1 MNTKLLMTISA
12 LTMGVAGIGL
22 SFLPNELLNYLSSTT
37 PTILDPLVLQILG
50 AIYFGFAMVN
60 WTAKANLIGGIYA
73 RPIAIG
79 NLTHFT
85 IGALAL
91 IKGYFSN
98 PETVILALSV
108 IYTAFAIL
116 FAIVFFRHP
125 VKAKID

>member
-37 PTILDPLVLQILG
+37 ATILDSLILQILG
-50 AIYFGFAMVN
+50 AIYFAFAMVN

-91 IKGYFSN
+91 VKGYFSN
-98 PETVILALSV
+98 HEMVILTLSV
-108 IYTAFAIL
+108 IYTVFATL
-116 FAIVFFRHP
+116 FAIVFFKHP
-125 VKAKID
+125 VKDKN